1 MRFMGDSALR
11 GTSEQEVVSTFLKV
25 KSTLNV
31 IFMSLYPGLECFL
44 ITIIDN
50 LHVCTLSFNCLSL
63 IISVFICQN
72 SACDGMC
79 LTHLTVS
86 YSICDSCSLLPSI
99 LPQLIGEFPLMRDE
113 AYCQLLKQ
121 LTSNT
126 SSKPDSCSRG
136 WRLLYILTAFHRCS
150 EVLKPFVLKYLQ
162 QASRSAGAQYQ
173 GIAKACEQ
181 NLKKTFQ
188 YGGRIVPPN
197 SMELTAMMAGRSSKR
212 QLFLFP
218 GGIERHVKL
227 KTCSVAL
234 EVIEELC
241 YEMGLHRLEAMEEYA
256 VFLVT
261 NRGQNVR
268 PLNKHEYILDVA
280 TEAELLDPNY
290 SFWFRRVVWTQT
302 LKFDNELCVAMH
314 YNQILPD
321 YRKGLLNTLPQGKVS
336 DQQYHQISKL
346 SALQHRAKDIIFI
359 PSIHELS
366 EYIAPPLFKMLPP
379 QQWVNMV
386 TQHMQQVQ
394 ALSPHQARAQFLG
407 TTSKHYSFQ
416 SHMSCIVLFT
426 PAALSQVKMLLPPQR
441 HIWRGDGCSP
451 SGGGPVQPHP
461 EAQHRDQLPLCG
473 PYPGGYELTE
483 SGTAA
488 A

>member
-1 MRFMGDSALR
+1 MRFMGDAPLK
-11 GTSEQEVVSTFLKV
+11 GTAEHEVVGSFLKV
-25 KSTLNV
+25 KKHTHSFSV
-31 IFMSLYPGLECFL
+31 SEYFL
-44 ITIIDN
+44 
-50 LHVCTLSFNCLSL
+50 L
-63 IISVFICQN
+63 
-72 SACDGMC
+72 
-79 LTHLTVS
+79 
-86 YSICDSCSLLPSI
+86 
-99 LPQLIGEFPLMRDE
+99 LIGEFTLMRDE

-121 LTSNT
+121 LTANT
-126 SSKPDSCSRG
+126 SSKPDSCQRG

-150 EVLKPFVLKYLQ
+150 EVLKPFLLKYLQ

-188 YGGRIVPPN
+188 YGGRVVSPN
-197 SMELTAMMAGRSSKR
+197 SMELKAMMAGRSSKR

-218 GGIERHVKL
+218 GGVERHVKI

-280 TEAELLDPNY
+280 TEAELVDTNY
-290 SFWFRRVVWTQT
+290 SFWFRRVVWTQQ

-321 YRKGLLNTLPQGKVS
+321 YRKGLLQILPHGKVS
-336 DQQYHQISKL
+336 DQQFHQISKL
-346 SALQHRAKDIIFI
+346 AALQHKAKDIVFI
-359 PSIHELS
+359 PSVHELS
-366 EYIAPPLFKMLPP
+366 EYIAAALFKMQPP

-394 ALSPHQARAQFLG
+394 TLSPHQARAQFLG
-407 TTSKHYSFQ
+407 FYH
-416 SHMSCIVLFT
+416 
-426 PAALSQVKMLLPPQR
+426 
-441 HIWRGDGCSP
+441 GCRQTKQTKTQT
-451 SGGGPVQPHP
+451 GTN
-461 EAQHRDQLPLCG
+461 
-473 PYPGGYELTE
+473 LTY
-483 SGTAA
+483 
-488 A
+488 